1 MQFKILLTLILAH
14 TTLSAQVVQ
23 GIVKDKSGN
32 PIEITTVMIKSTQN
46 HVHTDENGKYAIS
59 EAKAGDTL
67 VIQQMFYETKEL
79 MLTSENMEQTIIT
92 TLDQKPFELSHVVI
106 TPNINALK
114 TLSQIDLQTK
124 PVNSSQELL
133 RQVPGLFIGQHA
145 GGGKAEQIFLRGFDI
160 DHGTDV
166 LINVDGIPINMVS
179 HAHGQGYA
187 DMHFIMPEIIENI
200 TYNKGPYDVDKG
212 NFATAGYVAFKTKD
226 HVKESILSTE
236 IGSFNTKR
244 ITGLF
249 SIMDKTNES
258 AYFASEYLLSDGPF
272 EATQAFQ
279 RFNIFAK
286 YTKTLENNDKFSIWT
301 SRFTSRWDASGQIP
315 QRAVASGQISRFGA
329 IDNTEGGQTSR
340 SNLHLNYTKYMSNDA
355 YLKTNAYISSYYF
368 QLFSNFTFFLMDSI
382 HGDQIKQKE
391 KRNTYG
397 ANTEFHF
404 KLSKSASDLRFRLGV
419 GLRYD
424 DINDVELFN
433 TLQRKSTL
441 QNLALGDIDESNLF
455 SYGDVTFENGP
466 IQITTGIRA
475 DYFNFVYQDKLP

>member
-272 EATQAFQ
+272 EATQTFQ

-286 YTKTLENNDKFSIWT
+286 YTKTLENNDKFSI
-301 SRFTSRWDASGQIP
+301 
-315 QRAVASGQISRFGA
+315 
-329 IDNTEGGQTSR
+329 
-340 SNLHLNYTKYMSNDA
+340 
-355 YLKTNAYISSYYF
+355 
-368 QLFSNFTFFLMDSI
+368 
-382 HGDQIKQKE
+382 
-391 KRNTYG
+391 
-397 ANTEFHF
+397 
-404 KLSKSASDLRFRLGV
+404 
-419 GLRYD
+419 
-424 DINDVELFN
+424 
-433 TLQRKSTL
+433 
-441 QNLALGDIDESNLF
+441 
-455 SYGDVTFENGP
+455 
-466 IQITTGIRA
+466 
-475 DYFNFVYQDKLP
+475 